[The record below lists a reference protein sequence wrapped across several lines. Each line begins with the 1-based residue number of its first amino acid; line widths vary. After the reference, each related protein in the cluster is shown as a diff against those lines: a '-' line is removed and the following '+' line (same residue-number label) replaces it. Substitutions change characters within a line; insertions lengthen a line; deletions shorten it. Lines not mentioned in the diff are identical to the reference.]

1 MPDANVSL
9 PVARTAIREF
19 WEREGAQYDQRA
31 AHGISS
37 EPERR
42 RWTDALSP
50 IPPASRVLD
59 VATGTGFVALLLAE
73 LGHQVT
79 GVDASEAM
87 LAHARAKAADGRV
100 AVTFV
105 GGVTEK
111 LPFADASFDA
121 VTARHFIWT
130 VLEPRRAFAEWRRVL
145 APRGLVIA
153 DISLNPHVAG
163 HHYADD
169 VAASL
174 PFREIPDP
182 APVADA
188 LRSAGFDD
196 VDVELFDD
204 GGEYPRAVLYARTCS
219 TEPVVRQAN

>member
-1 MPDANVSL
+1 MPNDQASL

-19 WEREGAQYDQRA
+19 WEREGSEYDQRT

-42 RWTDALSP
+42 RWTAALAP

-59 VATGTGFVALLLAE
+59 VATGTGFVALLLTE
-73 LGHQVT
+73 LGHRVT
-79 GVDASEAM
+79 GVDASAAM
-87 LAHARAKAADGRV
+87 LAHARAKAAAAGV
-100 AVTFV
+100 AVTFLE
-105 GGVTEK
+105 GVTEK

-130 VLEPRRAFAEWRRVL
+130 VLEPEQAFAEWRRVL
-145 APRGLVIA
+145 APGGVVIA

-163 HHYADD
+163 HHYAED
-169 VAASL
+169 VAARL

-182 APVADA
+182 APVVDA
-188 LRSAGFDD
+188 LRSAGFQE
-196 VDVELFDD
+196 VEVELSDD
-204 GGEYPRAVLYARTCS
+204 GGEYQRAMLRAHI
-219 TEPVVRQAN
+219 

>member
-1 MPDANVSL
+1 MPDDNASL
-9 PVARTAIREF
+9 PVTRTAIREF
-19 WEREGAQYDQRA
+19 WEREGSEYDQRT

-42 RWTDALSP
+42 RWADALSP

-59 VATGTGFVALLLAE
+59 VATGTGFVALLLTE

-79 GVDASEAM
+79 GIDASEAM
-87 LAHARAKAADGRV
+87 LARARAKAAEGGV

-105 GGVTEK
+105 EGVTEQ

-130 VLEPRRAFAEWRRVL
+130 VLEPERAFAEWRRVL
-145 APRGLVIA
+145 APGGLLIA
-153 DISLNPHVAG
+153 DVSLNPHVAG
-163 HHYADD
+163 HHYAED
-169 VAASL
+169 VAARL

-182 APVADA
+182 APVVDS

-196 VDVELFDD
+196 VDVQVSDN
-204 GGEYPRAVLYARTCS
+204 GGEYQRAVLCARVGN
-219 TEPVVRQAN
+219 PLR

>member
-1 MPDANVSL
+1 MPDANASL

-105 GGVTEK
+105 EGVTEK

-130 VLEPRRAFAEWRRVL
+130 VLEPQKTFAEWRRVL
-145 APRGLVIA
+145 APGGLVIA

-174 PFREIPDP
+174 PFCEIPDP
-182 APVADA
+182 APVVDA

-204 GGEYPRAVLYARTCS
+204 GGEYPRAVLHAR
-219 TEPVVRQAN
+219 A